1 MKQLTVERYQASEK
15 STWDE
20 FVASSK
26 NGTFLFYRKYMEY
39 HAERFMDF
47 SLMFYD
53 GGSLIAVL
61 PANRKNEL
69 FMSHEGLTYGGVITN
84 QSMNMVTM
92 LALFDELE
100 NYLRSEGV
108 SKIIYKAIPH
118 IYHSF
123 PAEEDLYALFVKH
136 ASLIRRDVSST
147 LLLNERI
154 SLRKHAKYEI
164 HKGKKFGLR
173 VERSY
178 DFSLFMDIVKDLLET
193 KYHVQPVHTVKEIQ
207 LLADIFPENIKLF
220 SVFDDDV
227 MVGGIIIYET
237 KNVAH
242 VQYMATTQKGKKQ
255 RALYLLLE
263 YLLNEVYPQKKY
275 FDFGISTEKAGCY
288 LNKGLISF
296 KEQFGARAITYDF
309 YEMSIE

>member
-1 MKQLTVERYQASEK
+1 MKQLKVERYNASK
-15 STWDE
+15 RSTWDE

-53 GGSLIAVL
+53 GDSLIAVL

-69 FMSHEGLTYGGVITN
+69 FMSHEGLTDGGVITN

-178 DFSLFMDIVKDLLET
+178 DFSSFMDIVKDLLET

-263 YLLNEVYPQKKY
+263 YLFNEVYPQKKY